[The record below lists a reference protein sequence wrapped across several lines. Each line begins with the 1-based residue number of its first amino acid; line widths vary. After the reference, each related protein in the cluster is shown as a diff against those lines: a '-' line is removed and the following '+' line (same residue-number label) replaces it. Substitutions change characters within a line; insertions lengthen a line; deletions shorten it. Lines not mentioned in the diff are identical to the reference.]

1 LIFPAKCR
9 NNVLRD
15 LRRINYM
22 RTLFRIALMVSAMVV
37 AVAAFA
43 QVTTNFDGTYTKVSG
58 EPVGGGTAQSCPPA
72 GTPQVVITGGIAHA
86 IWGDSGVF
94 SGWVDPHGMLTL
106 QSTSGLHF
114 DAQIE
119 ATGVIKATV
128 KLPACSYAMVWQ
140 KKP

>member
-1 LIFPAKCR
+1 
-9 NNVLRD
+9 
-15 LRRINYM
+15 M
-22 RTLFRIALMVSAMVV
+22 RTLFRTALFVSAMLV
-37 AVAAFA
+37 ATSAVA
-43 QVTTNFDGTYTKVSG
+43 QVTTRFDGTYTNVSG
-58 EPVGGGTAQSCPPA
+58 EPVGGGTAQNCPPV

-94 SGWVDPHGMLTL
+94 SGWVDPRGTLTL

-119 ATGVIKATV
+119 SKGAIKATV

-140 KKP
+140 KKS

>member
-1 LIFPAKCR
+1 
-9 NNVLRD
+9 
-15 LRRINYM
+15 M
-22 RTLFRIALMVSAMVV
+22 RTLFRTALFVSAMVV
-37 AVAAFA
+37 TASALA
-43 QVTTNFDGTYTKVSG
+43 QVTTSFDGTYTKVSSA
-58 EPVGGGTAQSCPPA
+58 PVGGGTPQTCPPVGA
-72 GTPQVVITGGIAHA
+72 PQVVITGGIAHA

-106 QSTSGLHF
+106 QAPNNLHF

-119 ATGVIKATV
+119 TSGAIKATV